1 MYFLKA
7 VERIVAAGFLC
18 LLIFACGEKRQDSPT
33 IARVNTATLTLAEVK
48 ERIPLDSDLEL
59 SPIQIEQ
66 MVNRWIEMELIY
78 QEACRRGMNKLP
90 DVKKRIQE
98 LTREYLVSYFIDTYI
113 DQDLTITENDIETF
127 YEEHSDEFVR
137 PDDRYNL
144 QVLVAPTYNQ
154 ANTLRMRLTNGE
166 EFAVVSRDTSLTQDS
181 EQWGELGWITLNQ
194 MPEFFERLVP
204 NLALNVP
211 SRPQRTDIGYF
222 IIVVKNSRKEGEVQL
237 LEEVRDEI
245 VWRLKSE
252 KGENKY
258 RRIVAMLRENAY
270 MERNIDRIKLG
281 TEEETSSD
289 GDFVF

>member
-1 MYFLKA
+1 MYFLRA

-18 LLIFACGEKRQDSPT
+18 LLIFSCGEKRQDSPI
-33 IARVNTATLTLAEVK
+33 IARVNSATLTLAEVK

-90 DVKKRIQE
+90 EVKKRIQE
-98 LTREYLVSYFIDTYI
+98 LTREYLASYFIDTYI
-113 DQDLTITENDIETF
+113 DQDLTITENDIEKF
-127 YEEHSDEFVR
+127 YEEHADEFVR

-144 QVLVAPTYNQ
+144 QVLVAPTYSQ
-154 ANTLRMRLTNGE
+154 ANTLRMRLVNGE
-166 EFAVVSRDTSLTQDS
+166 EFAVVSRDTSLTQDN

-204 NLALNVP
+204 NLTLNVP

-222 IIVVKNSRKEGEVQL
+222 IIVVKNSRKKGEVQL

-258 RRIVAMLRENAY
+258 RRIVALLRENAY

-281 TEEETSSD
+281 TEEETASD
-289 GDFVF
+289 GE